1 MSKVRCRWGY
11 ALQCPL
17 CTKLLGWCGWV
28 RKIKSPLAPLS
39 LAPLRSLAEASGAA
53 DPLQPKSHTLWKTRS
68 SCNTFS
74 RTPLPA
80 TTLATSDVAPVTL
93 VPSVVRTLR
102 LSLLHSHYRGWLH
115 LSLPSAPCP
124 LQGPVRT
131 SNLKRALRRGILW
144 CSQASPPTGALSDHI
159 TVQDERRTAP
169 PFTVRGRPTAPV
181 SASAADP
188 GGSRPRYDAG
198 GATPCSVLRAQN
210 SKTLG
215 WCGWV
220 RKIKS
225 RLAPLSLA
233 PLRSLAEVSGAADP
247 LQPKSLTPWKTRSP
261 CNSFSCTALPAT
273 TLATSVVAPV
283 TVVPS
288 VVRTLRLSLLHSH

>member
-1 MSKVRCRWGY
+1 MVLTSLAHYRGHHRPHCSPRRAAHRPVSHSLGAAHCACLRLRCRSRRLMSKVRCRWGY

-115 LSLPSAPCP
+115 L
-124 LQGPVRT
+124 RT
-131 SNLKRALRRGILW
+131 W
-144 CSQASPPTGALSDHI
+144 
-159 TVQDERRTAP
+159 
-169 PFTVRGRPTAPV
+169 
-181 SASAADP
+181 
-188 GGSRPRYDAG
+188 
-198 GATPCSVLRAQN
+198 
-210 SKTLG
+210 
-215 WCGWV
+215 
-220 RKIKS
+220 
-225 RLAPLSLA
+225 
-233 PLRSLAEVSGAADP
+233 
-247 LQPKSLTPWKTRSP
+247 TRS
-261 CNSFSCTALPAT
+261 
-273 TLATSVVAPV
+273 VPV
-283 TVVPS
+283 
-288 VVRTLRLSLLHSH
+288 